1 MTTKH
6 EESAKTIER
15 QFKRLIK
22 TDYVLGEGQELLA
35 ELLALR
41 VAKKE
46 QRAAALYRLAL
57 PRACERIKRTSFA
70 GERFVDPPAEIA
82 TLVAEETYAA
92 LRPIAAALHKNQAAY
107 PIRAGMRTLCIGQ
120 SDRDVPVLAEA
131 MVKGLAEWPA
141 KDVAVFI
148 EYLLDL
154 TSDYA
159 DEKKRIKAT
168 LTAAL
173 PRVLTRGDIPL
184 TAPTRNALKRMKVVA
199 GKATKAPKELP
210 TTMQGALALLRECGV
225 KLAKPKKPVP
235 KGLPSMLAA
244 FYAEVGAIE
253 PDVTSA
259 AKLDALRR
267 SLAKRIPAEMEEGI
281 PRKAFSP
288 VESWVVFGRDGGGD
302 FYFLDP
308 KKHGELVFRFAHD
321 EEVFYVAQTSL
332 AAWVSYVGLADWADE
347 HDLDEAL
354 RKLSDRDEKAATKA
368 FREKGKK

>member
-57 PRACERIKRTSFA
+57 PRACERIKRTSYA

-92 LRPIAAALHKNQAAY
+92 LRPIAAALHKNQVAS
-107 PIRAGMRTLCIGQ
+107 PIRAGMRTLCIGKT
-120 SDRDVPVLAEA
+120 DRDVPVLAEA
-131 MVKGLAEWPA
+131 MVEGLAKWPA

-173 PRVLTRGDIPL
+173 PGVLARGDVPL
-184 TAPTRNALKRMKVVA
+184 AARTRNALQRMKIVA

-210 TTMQGALALLRECGV
+210 TTMQGALALLRERGV

-235 KGLPSMLAA
+235 KGLPPMLAE

-253 PDVTSA
+253 PYVTAA

-267 SLAKRIPAEMEEGI
+267 SLAKRLPVETEEGI

-288 VESWVVFGRDGGGD
+288 VESLVVFGRDGGGD
-302 FYFLDP
+302 FFFLDP
-308 KKHGELVFRFAHD
+308 KKHGELVFCYVHD
-321 EEVFYVAQTSL
+321 EESFDVAQSSL
-332 AAWVSYVGLADWADE
+332 ATWVGFVGLEDWADE
-347 HDLDEAL
+347 QDLDEAV
-354 RKLSDRDEKAATKA
+354 RKLADRDQKAATKT